1 MMIIRIL
8 RNALIVAAIGLS
20 GGCASQPKLRKEARA
35 GINSVSIN
43 TEVDLPER
51 TFWGVSGGTVSGDVW
66 LDVATG
72 IIAKAAES
80 ERERRGRAIQ
90 ALMVKYD
97 INPGKMVA
105 AKFKEQLKAKGVFP
119 DIVDT
124 DGDAAFTFKIL
135 GCGFH
140 MDRGAIVDHPYR
152 AVLSVNVRLEK
163 PDGTLIWENRA
174 SARDHWLL
182 PGSSGVDA
190 YSYHDYTS
198 NPSLI
203 RAGFKQGADR
213 IVRQLLKRIESN

>member
-1 MMIIRIL
+1 MMIIRIS
-8 RNALIVAAIGLS
+8 RNALIAAAIGLLA
-20 GGCASQPKLRKEARA
+20 GCASQPKLRKEARA

-43 TEVDLPER
+43 TEVSLPER
-51 TFWGVSGGTVSGDVW
+51 TFWGVSGRSVSGYVW

-80 ERERRGRAIQ
+80 ERERKGRTIQ

-97 INPGKMVA
+97 INPGRMVA
-105 AKFKEQLKAKGVFP
+105 AKFKEQLQAKGVFP

-124 DGDAAFTFKIL
+124 DGDAAFTFEIL

-140 MDRGAIVDHPYR
+140 MDRRAIVDHPYR
-152 AVLSVNVRLEK
+152 AVLSVDVRLEK
-163 PDGTLIWENRA
+163 PDGTLIWENHA
-174 SARDHWLL
+174 SAQDHWLL

-190 YSYHDYTS
+190 YMYHDYTS

-203 RAGFKQGADR
+203 RMGFEQAANR
-213 IVRQLLKRIESN
+213 IVNQLLKRIESN